1 LDKNSKSVTKILF
14 LAANPKNTGTLG
26 LTTEIE
32 EIRKGLRS
40 SEQRERFELEQRF
53 NVRPENLQQAF
64 YDVHPQIVHFSGHG
78 LGTEAGKPSVQ
89 GLRDISALPE
99 SEVEPEGLVFEDG
112 LGQVKLVNTK
122 TIADLFECFANE
134 VECVVL
140 NACYSVTQAEAIAQ
154 YIPYVVGMNRAVGDT
169 AARVF
174 AVGFYEALGNGR
186 DIEAAFKLACNRID
200 LENIPESLTPVLL
213 KPVIKTISPHTII
226 EPPENEVEFL
236 FDVYISY
243 VDKDPDSN
251 WVWDKLLPKLE
262 EAELRV
268 AVSGD
273 SERLGVTRV
282 VNIEQGIR
290 QAKRTVI
297 VLSENYLSDNMAEF
311 ENTLGQTMGIQEG
324 VYRLLPI
331 KAIAFDSSSLPTR
344 LSMLATL
351 DLAHPQRADRE
362 FSRLVEALRQPLP
375 HM

>member
-1 LDKNSKSVTKILF
+1 MNSKSVTKILF

-53 NVRPENLQQAF
+53 NVRPESLQQAF

-78 LGTEAGKPSVQ
+78 LGMEGGKQSVQ
-89 GLRDISALPE
+89 GMRDITALPE
-99 SEVEPEGLVFEDG
+99 SELEPEGLVFEDA
-112 LGQVKLVNTK
+112 LGQIKLVNTK
-122 TIADLFECFANE
+122 TITDLFECFADE
-134 VECVVL
+134 VTCVVL
-140 NACYSVTQAEAIAQ
+140 NACYSVKQAEAIAQ
-154 YIPYVVGMNRAVGDT
+154 YIPYVIGMNRAVGDI

-213 KPVIKTISPHTII
+213 KPAIKPVPPHTPI
-226 EPPENEVEFL
+226 EPTKNGVEFL

-251 WVWDKLLPKLE
+251 WVWDTLLPKLE
-262 EAELRV
+262 EAGLRV
-268 AVSGD
+268 AISGD
-273 SERLGVTRV
+273 SERPGVARV

-297 VLSENYLSDNMAEF
+297 VLSENYLSDNMADF
-311 ENTLGQTMGIQEG
+311 ENTLGQMMGIQEG
-324 VYRLLPI
+324 TYRLLPVKMAPI
-331 KAIAFDSSSLPTR
+331 DSNKLPTR
-344 LSMLATL
+344 LSLLAIL
-351 DLAHPQRADRE
+351 DLSHSRRAERD
-362 FSRLVEALRQPLP
+362 FKRLLEALRVPLP
-375 HM
+375 KMRR